1 MDALFAARRDC
12 FAVDAEVAPS
22 AAVSFAAIAASAVV
36 FFAVR
41 RDFALC
47 AVLLLG
53 ITFALAA
60 EILFCAALL
69 VDADL
74 ATKVDF
80 ATDTEAAAG
89 AILLAVDAVFA
100 TDAGFLA
107 SGDFLTDALFVAVFF
122 LAESNLESEA
132 FFLMLALEM
141 FAVRFLRGVTL
152 ALEFSLSALA
162 RFFVR
167 SSVNLSVR
175 ENERT
180 TARAPSFA
188 HFKAADF
195 DSSQIPNVKILR
207 AANFK
212 TTGAPSLSAKGVAHT
227 SPLAPIFA
235 ARPQRRQS
243 FKILSEAALFCAQS
257 PAAPQI
263 ASFEAL
269 RARALI
275 ANLRS
280 RRFLRV
286 LEY

>member
-1 MDALFAARRDC
+1 MEIAADAAA
-12 FAVDAEVAPS
+12 
-22 AAVSFAAIAASAVV
+22 SFAAITVGAAV
-36 FFAVR
+36 FFAMR
-41 RDFALC
+41 RDFAFRE
-47 AVLLLG
+47 ALLVG
-53 ITFALAA
+53 ADFALAA
-60 EILFCAALL
+60 EILFCATLFT
-69 VDADL
+69 DA
-74 ATKVDF
+74 DF

-100 TDAGFLA
+100 IGADFLA
-107 SGDFLTDALFVAVFF
+107 SGDLFAGTLFDAAFF
-122 LAESNLESEA
+122 LAEALLESEA
-132 FFLMLALEM
+132 SFLTLALETL
-141 FAVRFLRGVTL
+141 AVRFLRDAALV
-152 ALEFSLSALA
+152 LEFSLSALA
-162 RFFVR
+162 RFFER
-167 SSVNLSVR
+167 SSASLSVR

-195 DSSQIPNVKILR
+195 DSSQMPNVKILR

-212 TTGAPSLSAKGVAHT
+212 TTGAPSFSAKGVAHT
-227 SPLAPIFA
+227 SPPAPIFA
-235 ARPQRRQS
+235 AREELRQS

-280 RRFLRV
+280 RRFLRAR
-286 LEY
+286 EC